1 MKRLL
6 PALAAAGI
14 CPALASPAAAA
25 GFYLN
30 NTIDLTQ
37 VFKQGSQLGT
47 NVISVAYDGVSAYVG
62 GYNASGQTA
71 TIGVA
76 KLDGILLGQSVTAS
90 VMTGSVIAAN
100 NLEGY
105 NALALGAG
113 ALFGGKDGANGGGT
127 RIVKLD
133 PASGA
138 LVPGFGTGGI
148 LDNPGGRT
156 RMHGG
161 IAFDPGYNGQGSGVS
176 HLESGQG
183 RRQLVDAAT
192 GAEIYGVTGDPSPG
206 FVIFLESSTYRG
218 HTYDP
223 ATGDIYVRR
232 QNDVQRSIRTGA
244 NSVTGTAT
252 IVDLPN
258 AATIIGQNI
267 EFIPAGTGAGLSNLI
282 IFNNRTSTSFPQPFA
297 SSVMLAQSDGAPTG
311 TMLMD
316 AFGGPLLL
324 PDGNGLYSFAY
335 SAVTDTLLIAD
346 YYNNALYVFTN
357 EPVPEP
363 ASLLALG
370 AGVAAFAGAMRR
382 RKG

>member
-1 MKRLL
+1 MKRLM
-6 PALAAAGI
+6 AAIAAAGV
-14 CPALASPAAAA
+14 CAAMVTPAAAA

-30 NTIDLTQ
+30 NTVNLSQ
-37 VFKQGSQLGT
+37 VFKEGSQLGT
-47 NVISVAYDGVSAYVG
+47 NVISVAYDGVNAYVA
-62 GYNASGQTA
+62 GYNASGQTG

-76 KLDGILLGQSVTAS
+76 KLSGILLGQSVSAT
-90 VMTGSVIAAN
+90 VMPGSIIAAN

-113 ALFGGKDGANGGGT
+113 ALFGGKDGANGGGSK
-127 RIVKLD
+127 IVKLD
-133 PASGA
+133 PFTGA

-148 LDNPGGRT
+148 LDSPGGRA

-183 RRQLVDAAT
+183 RRQLVDAMT
-192 GAEIYGVTGDPSPG
+192 GAEIYGVTGDPNPG
-206 FVIFLESSTYRG
+206 FIIFLENSTYRG
-218 HTYDP
+218 HTFDP

-252 IVDLPN
+252 LVDLTN

-267 EFIPAGTGAGLSNLI
+267 GFISAGTGAGPSNLI
-282 IFNNRTSTSFPQPFA
+282 IFNNRTSTSYPQPFA
-297 SSVMLAQSDGAPTG
+297 GSVMLTQSDGTPTA
-311 TMLMD
+311 TTLMD
-316 AFGGPLLL
+316 AFGGPLTL
-324 PDGNGLYSFAY
+324 PDGNGLYAFAY
-335 SAVTDTLLIAD
+335 SSVTDTLLIAD
-346 YYNNALYVFTN
+346 YHNNTLYVFTN

-370 AGVAAFAGAMRR
+370 AGMAALAGNIRR
-382 RKG
+382 RRI